1 MNFYFSLELI
11 SDNKEIEILLKGR
24 KRKYHKKNKK
34 EVIVVKESQSKCAE
48 TQCDSGINSSI
59 N

>member
-1 MNFYFSLELI
+1 
-11 SDNKEIEILLKGR
+11 LKGR

-48 TQCDSGINSSI
+48 TQCDSGINSLI